1 MPDITTVTPG
11 KPVWIDLASPD
22 LDASKQ
28 FYNRVFGWEA
38 QQVGGPEMGNYTFFT
53 LGGKHTAGGASIMME
68 GQHPA
73 WTTYIAVTS
82 ADQTA
87 AKIKTSGGEVVMGPM
102 EIPGAG
108 HMAIFRDPSGAYL
121 ALWQAGEHKG
131 SQVMQEPGSFA
142 WAELLTRDLPK
153 AKQFFHD
160 VFGWDTESMP
170 LGPDAPE
177 GAAYTIWQLNGEQ
190 IGGAMDMPPMVPA
203 QVPAYW
209 QVYFGVVNVDQ
220 SAKQITELGGK
231 LMVEPMDFPGGRLAV
246 AQDPQGAMFGI
257 MQSIPMS

>member
-28 FYNRVFGWEA
+28 FYKQILGWEA

-53 LGGKHTAGGASIMME
+53 LGGKHVAGGASIMME

-82 ADQTA
+82 ADETVAKVKA
-87 AKIKTSGGEVVMGPM
+87 AGGEVFMGPM
-102 EIPGAG
+102 EIPGSG

-142 WAELLTRDLPK
+142 WTELLTRDLPK
-153 AKQFFHD
+153 AKQFLHD

-190 IGGAMDMPPMVPA
+190 IGGAMDMPSMVPA
-203 QVPAYW
+203 EVPAYW
-209 QVYFGVVNVDQ
+209 QVYFGVANVDQ
-220 SAKQITELGGK
+220 SAKQITALGGK
-231 LMVEPMDFPGGRLAV
+231 LMVEPMDFPGGRLVV